1 MPLRDVEG
9 FPWQPSLPTFLFSIL
24 SGLLRLLNVML
35 QHSWKLTVLI
45 SDVIPSLLWAFYPF
59 FSQCSSLPYPLIIPI
74 YPFSF
79 ISAIKE
85 FIQNGSIYIKLKIG
99 KTNLCV
105 RARTVAPSWGLG
117 AVGSTREGTRVGLL
131 GCWVF
136 LDLGATSTGLFQF
149 LKMHQI
155 AQ

>member
-1 MPLRDVEG
+1 MWKVFHDNLLSPPSSLVFFQVSSASWMLCSSPAES
-9 FPWQPSLPTFLFSIL
+9 WQFSYAMLFHL
-24 SGLLRLLNVML
+24 C
-35 QHSWKLTVLI
+35 
-45 SDVIPSLLWAFYPF
+45 
-59 FSQCSSLPYPLIIPI
+59 FSQCTSLPYPLIIPI

-136 LDLGATSTGLFQF
+136 LDLGATSTALFQF
-149 LKMHQI
+149 LKIHQI